1 MASSDTADA
10 SVYFDKNTFKFSFKL
25 PKGDKGEPG
34 DQGNP
39 GDRGP
44 QGTPGADGA
53 YEEYIYKR
61 VKTEDEVSDITTPEV
76 SEDED
81 DFVPEG

>member
-25 PKGDKGEPG
+25 PKGDKGDPG

-39 GDRGP
+39 GDQGP
-44 QGTPGADGA
+44 QGRPGADGA
-53 YEEYIYKR
+53 FEEYIYKR
-61 VKTEDEVSDITTPEV
+61 VKTEDEISGVTAPDT
-76 SEDED
+76 SEDVD
-81 DFVPEG
+81 DYVPAG